1 MFKQQQEKFYQSIFY
16 QLLCKKIRA
25 MSGLN
30 VSNFREC
37 ESLAVLMSQKGC
49 AISTHTIARFFGVLP
64 FRKTYPAT
72 LDILVNYVGYSSF
85 HHFFEQETQFI
96 ERGLNT
102 PVKLFDFGAYSTIS
116 LELAIETNDTESIQE
131 LLSSIDMN
139 HSGKADVT
147 QLLGRMVRE
156 SKHKNELL
164 KTLISIENGR
174 RLFYESYVDEDDAN
188 GYFSKALES
197 YYLQHVT
204 TFNNKLFGYCY
215 LISKGI
221 YSNKSVN
228 YLLVEFEQLTLKNN
242 SEQLHFHE
250 LSRLIET
257 QILIDGIAKKI
268 NKTYSFYLDKLL
280 SFEQKLDNH
289 TFAWLLARP
298 LKAFAF
304 TGTLKSVLQSKPFSD
319 AIMRCYRNSRV
330 ETTAELILQYVVH
343 ANFKNSGEL
352 YFHPPLKLQSV
363 THQNENNA
371 RIVLEA
377 STSYVFADERE
388 KIILKK
394 NIHLFAKQTSQTW
407 VFESLE

>member
-16 QLLCKKIRA
+16 RTLCDKIIET
-25 MSGLN
+25 SGLS
-30 VSNFREC
+30 VSNFKEC
-37 ESLAVLMSQKGC
+37 ENLALEMEKKGYT
-49 AISTHTIARFFGVLP
+49 ISSHTLARFFGILP

-85 HHFFEQETQFI
+85 SHYVELETQFI
-96 ERGLNT
+96 ERGLNA
-102 PVKLFDFGAYSTIS
+102 PAKLFDFGAYSMIS
-116 LELAIETNDTESIQE
+116 LELAIETNDTKSIQE

-156 SKHKNELL
+156 SKNKSELL

-174 RLFYESYVDEDDAN
+174 RLFYESYVDEDDTN
-188 GYFSKALES
+188 GYFSAALES
-197 YYLQHVT
+197 YYLQHVRT
-204 TFNNKLFGYCY
+204 INNKLFGQCF
-215 LISKGI
+215 LITKGI
-221 YSNKSVN
+221 YANKSVN
-228 YLLVEFEQLTLKNN
+228 HLLVEFENFALKNN
-242 SEQLHFHE
+242 DEQLHFHE

-289 TFAWLLARP
+289 SFAWLLARP

-304 TGTLKSVLQSKPFSD
+304 TGTLKSVLQSKPFSG
-319 AIMRCYRNSRV
+319 AIIRCYRNSRV

-343 ANFKNSGEL
+343 AKYKNSGEL
-352 YFHPPLKLQSV
+352 YYHPPLKLQSV

-371 RIVLEA
+371 RVILES
-377 STSYVFADERE
+377 STSYVFADEKE

-394 NIHLFAKQTSQTW
+394 NIHSFAKQTGQTW
-407 VFESLE
+407 VFELLE